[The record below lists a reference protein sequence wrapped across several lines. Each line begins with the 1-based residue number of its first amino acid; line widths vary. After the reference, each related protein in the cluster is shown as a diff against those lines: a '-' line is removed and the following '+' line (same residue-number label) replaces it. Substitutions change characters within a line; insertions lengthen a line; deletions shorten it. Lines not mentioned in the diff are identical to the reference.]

1 MNPRTLDS
9 RVSPRPIHPHPHPRP
24 VKMPRSPGGAVA
36 VVPGSVLPAYP
47 DSPEAHFSPGPFLT
61 PLFLASLS
69 VFGAQQHLPAFPT
82 SCLHIRA
89 WARLRVCECV
99 CAVCT
104 CRTCGIKAGSGVW
117 GERQRRNRTPYVWG
131 DQRTQRRE
139 LARGP
144 GPGRIPPRHPPREGL
159 STDNPQ
165 AVGRAMRRRIKY
177 LNCGIK

>member
-47 DSPEAHFSPGPFLT
+47 DSPEVHFSPGPFLT

-82 SCLHIRA
+82 SCLRIRA

-104 CRTCGIKAGSGVW
+104 CRMCGVKAGS
-117 GERQRRNRTPYVWG
+117 RRGAAEKKQDALRLGRPKNTEAG
-131 DQRTQRRE
+131 TC
-139 LARGP
+139 P
-144 GPGRIPPRHPPREGL
+144 GPWTWADPSKTPAAR
-159 STDNPQ
+159 
-165 AVGRAMRRRIKY
+165 RAFY
-177 LNCGIK
+177 G